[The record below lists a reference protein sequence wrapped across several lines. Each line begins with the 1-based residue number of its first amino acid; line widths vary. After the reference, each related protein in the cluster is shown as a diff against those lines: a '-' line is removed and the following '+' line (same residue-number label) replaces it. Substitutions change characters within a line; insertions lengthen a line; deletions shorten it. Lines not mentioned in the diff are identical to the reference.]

1 MAMVRNN
8 KHIIRQPFENEI
20 DDLTSLAMKSKS
32 YWGYDYIFMRS
43 CVEELTVT
51 KEHLNH
57 HTIYVA
63 ESKKH
68 LIGFYILQEIDQES
82 IEMTFMFID
91 PKYIGSGL
99 GKLLFNHAASQAKL
113 AGYKHIIVQS
123 DPFAG
128 AFYEKMGCKKIG
140 KKASG
145 SIPGRDLPLY
155 RFKIPA

>member
-1 MAMVRNN
+1 MINN
-8 KHIIRQPFENEI
+8 NTHIIRQPFENEI

-32 YWGYDYIFMRS
+32 YWGYDYSFMRH

-63 ESKKH
+63 ESKKQ
-68 LIGFYILQEIDQES
+68 LIGFYILQEIDKDA
-82 IEMTFMFID
+82 IEMTFMFVE
-91 PKYIGSGL
+91 PRYIGSGL
-99 GKLLFNHAASQAKL
+99 GKMLFDHAASQAKA
-113 AGYKHIIVQS
+113 AGYKKIIVQS

-128 AFYEKMGCKKIG
+128 AFYERMGCKMIG
-140 KKASG
+140 KKPSG

-155 RFKIPA
+155 RYNIPA

>member
-1 MAMVRNN
+1 MITKEIN
-8 KHIIRQPFENEI
+8 IIRQPFENEI

-32 YWGYDYIFMRS
+32 YWGYDYTFMRT

-51 KEHLNH
+51 KNHLNH
-57 HTIYVA
+57 HTIFAA
-63 ESKKH
+63 ESRKH
-68 LIGFYILQEIDQES
+68 LIGFYILQEIDEAS
-82 IEMTFMFID
+82 IEMTFMFVD
-91 PKYIGSGL
+91 PKYIGTGL
-99 GKLLFNHAASQAKL
+99 GKLLFKHAASQAKE
-113 AGYKHIIVQS
+113 AGYKNIIIQS

>member
-1 MAMVRNN
+1 ML
-8 KHIIRQPFENEI
+8 KKHSHIIRQPSEDEI

-32 YWGYDYIFMRS
+32 YWGYDYSFMRS

-63 ESKKH
+63 ESGKK
-68 LIGFYILQEIDQES
+68 LIGFYILQQIDPDS
-82 IEMTFMFID
+82 IEMTFMFVD

-99 GKLLFNHAASQAKL
+99 GKLLFNHAAAQAKT
-113 AGYKHIIVQS
+113 AGYKNIIVQS

-128 AFYEKMGCKKIG
+128 AFYERMGCKKIG
-140 KKASG
+140 KKPSG